1 MVLRRWED
9 LPTFMKCNEVRK
21 YYEILEKK
29 KYSLMLKRVFDV
41 TVGTVLLILLAIPM
55 CVLAIMIKMDSKG
68 PVFYR
73 QERVTTYGKKFRI
86 HKFRTMVNNAE
97 KIGSTVTVDG
107 DSRITRI
114 GQKIRKYRID
124 EIPQIID
131 VLSGNMS
138 FVGTRP
144 EATKY
149 VKKYTKEM
157 RATLLLPAGIT
168 SEASILYKDEDKLLS
183 AAENVDK
190 TYIETVLPQKMRYN
204 LKSIRNY
211 SFWNDIMTMIRT
223 VIAVVK

>member
-9 LPTFMKCNEVRK
+9 LPTFMKCHEVRK